1 MTPSAPAPRGSKEKF
16 MKPSYGVAAVLA
28 IVGAAALPG
37 GVAKAATPLISSQA
51 DIFDARGD
59 SAAST
64 YCIDAPAILI
74 GQQICGGFLRSTVTA
89 TSDPRGFALA
99 GLAPVP
105 KLSSVPL
112 LIPSNV
118 QGIPVPEQVQ
128 EGLKQ
133 IKFSNIPSQC
143 QAAFPELNEGDSDQ
157 TCGGPTYGDGAL
169 GFIGSGVNA
178 HVTSTGDEANPT
190 QTRTIGD
197 SRAANAELPG
207 LQSSYDDV
215 RARSE
220 SGLNTNGIP
229 TGSGHMDA
237 HRISIASGLFAVEGI
252 VSDTKVAFAGTK
264 DTTAVSSSFKYASAS
279 FAGIPV
285 DITPTG
291 LVLATEKVPADQA
304 KALTD
309 QLNTALANNNGFGVK
324 LLPAPP
330 VEVTDSLARASS
342 GGIQVNYRGSTGTDV
357 VYTQTIG
364 VTWAQVSAVAASGL
378 ASAASTEPAAG
389 AAPSAALPTGSD
401 VDTAAAPGAD
411 LPSTDFALGTTPSA
425 TDLAGLDSTVAAAP
439 TQTVQTFGNQAL
451 LTGFPGVPESLS
463 SSRVKDIYP
472 VFCLLML
479 ATLVVARF
487 RRVPFSKAG

>member
-1 MTPSAPAPRGSKEKF
+1 

-28 IVGAAALPG
+28 IVAATAIPG
-37 GVAKAATPLISSQA
+37 GAAKAATPIITSQA

-74 GQQICGGFLRSTVTA
+74 GQQICGGFLRSQVTA

-128 EGLKQ
+128 QGLKQ

-143 QAAFPELNEGDSDQ
+143 QAAFPELNEGDGDQ

-178 HVTSTGDEANPT
+178 HVSSTGDAANPT

-197 SRAANAELPG
+197 ARVINADLPG
-207 LQSSYDDV
+207 LQSSYDNV
-215 RARSE
+215 RALSE
-220 SGLNTNGIP
+220 SGLNQDGIP

-237 HRISIASGLFAVEGI
+237 HRISIASGLFIVEGI

-264 DTTAVSSSFKYASAS
+264 DTTAANTSFKYSSAS
-279 FAGIPV
+279 YAGIPV

-291 LVLATEKVPADQA
+291 LVLATDKVPADQA

-309 QLNTALANNNGFGVK
+309 QLNAALANNNGFGVK

-330 VEVTDSLARASS
+330 IEVNDSLARASS
-342 GGIQVNYRGSTGTDV
+342 GGIQVTYRGSTGTDV

-364 VTWAQVSAVAASGL
+364 ATWAQVSAVASSGSTSADTSSASTG
-378 ASAASTEPAAG
+378 AAASG
-389 AAPSAALPTGSD
+389 AAPSATLPSGSG
-401 VDTAAAPGAD
+401 VDAAAAPDAS
-411 LPSTDFALGTTPSA
+411 LPSTDFAMGTTPGA
-425 TDLAGLDSTVAAAP
+425 TDLAGLGTVAAAP
-439 TQTVQTFGNQAL
+439 TQTLQTFGNQAL
-451 LTGFPGVPESLS
+451 LTGFPGLPESLS